1 MTCANSNKQSLV
13 VSENG
18 ADATHEIS
26 VRHAGDSQFVDNYD
40 VLIIGAGLAGLS
52 LSRQLLL
59 NSDKKVLLLDK
70 RSQIPSPHQ
79 KVGEATVQLSA
90 YYFSKVL
97 DLEEHLLR
105 EHYLKYNLRFY
116 WKTAG
121 LDNRCFENYSQSYIR
136 NVSNIATYQLNRN
149 KIEDE
154 MLRRNVENP
163 NFDFCAPISNLKVSL
178 SEDGPHMIIFSA

>member
-79 KVGEATVQLSA
+79 KVGELHEIQLALLLEDRRARESQLRRLRPGLHTQSFEHCQLSA
-90 YYFSKVL
+90 QPQQ
-97 DLEEHLLR
+97 
-105 EHYLKYNLRFY
+105 
-116 WKTAG
+116 AG
-121 LDNRCFENYSQSYIR
+121 GQD
-136 NVSNIATYQLNRN
+136 
-149 KIEDE
+149 
-154 MLRRNVENP
+154 
-163 NFDFCAPISNLKVSL
+163 AP
-178 SEDGPHMIIFSA
+178 P